1 MKKKLLALMMAALLA
16 MPLAACGDEAAGS
29 DVSGGAAE
37 SSEAV
42 AEDVDPFEAAVENVS
57 AVTNMD
63 AKMVMEMNMAVAANG
78 EEQSMES
85 VTTMDMVY
93 FSDPVRMKIDLTMDM
108 VEIGSAA
115 QSVYAEA
122 TEDGAYTMYLFD
134 GENWM
139 AQNVSLADIE
149 EYDARDSM
157 LANMNSSYNFKAAG
171 KEQVDGANAYKYTGV
186 ITGDAMDE
194 VMLSSGALDSFR
206 FLGIDE
212 SQLES
217 MMTDLG
223 EIPATLWIDE
233 ATLYPVKY
241 EMDMTAAMDKLV
253 ANMMETMGD
262 QAEGLSLSI
271 PKMKVI
277 MTCSNFNA
285 ATDFEIPEE
294 AKAAAAE

>member
-1 MKKKLLALMMAALLA
+1 MKKKLLALMMAAVLA
-16 MPLAACGDEAAGS
+16 MSLAACGDEAAGS
-29 DVSGGAAE
+29 DVSDGAAE

-42 AEDVDPFEAAVENVS
+42 AEDVDPFETAVENVN

-108 VEIGSAA
+108 GEIGSAA

-139 AQNVSLADIE
+139 AQSVSLADIE

-157 LANMNSSYNFKAAG
+157 LANMDSSYNFKAAG
-171 KEQVDGANAYKYTGV
+171 TEQVDGANAYKYTGA
-186 ITGDAMDE
+186 ITGDAMNE
-194 VMLSSGALDSFR
+194 VMISSGALDSFSS
-206 FLGIDE
+206 LGIDE

-223 EIPATLWIDE
+223 EIPVTLWIDE

-253 ANMMETMGD
+253 ANMMDTMGD
-262 QAEGLSLSI
+262 QAEGLSMSI